1 MASPRAIAWRAHPV
15 PGKVGHV
22 IKRPLP
28 LLLVS
33 LIAGIVTAYAAPI
46 PCWWAGIGLAA
57 FFVLS
62 VACLAAC
69 RHTPAFVSAAIGFFA
84 LGILGLGTILYGEPA
99 PDHVVHWAEKG
110 KIVLDGVVAENP
122 RVSEDR
128 TSLVLEAV
136 RVECGGVP
144 HGASG
149 RLLLSIGENTRDFR
163 YGDYVRTQVRLK
175 LPRSFANPGAFDYT
189 RYLRL
194 QGIRVR
200 AFVDDPRKIVLIREG
215 QGTPWRQSL
224 ERFRSHIRDRIRTRA
239 PFPEATLIQALTLGE
254 KSEMPRHLLDQ
265 FARTGTAHILAISG
279 LHVGIIALIAFFLVR
294 SLLKTSEYLLLRF
307 NIQKVS
313 AFCAFLPVAAY
324 AFVAGLGMSTVRALL
339 MTLALLMTILMG
351 RARDLPNT
359 LALAAFAILVFSP
372 AALFDISFQL
382 SFAAVAALLLLMP
395 GITERLA
402 AWKTRPGE
410 PAVRLLRRTA
420 ANVALFLAVSA
431 AATLGTLPVI
441 VYYFNRV
448 PNITLAANLALVPL
462 LGFVVLPLSL
472 MLVILAPL
480 SDTLSAPLIDLT
492 ARLARLGL
500 DLNGYLASLPGSSSV
515 LTTPSLAEVAACYL
529 ILVTV
534 ALMLGLPGRSDGR
547 VPFFRTRRRAA
558 AVSALAV
565 LFLAGHA
572 AWLCGS
578 PGGRETL
585 RVTFLDVGHGSCTL
599 VELPGGR
606 RMLID
611 GGGFY
616 DDRFDV
622 GRYVVAPFLW
632 HSRIGKIDTVVLTH
646 PHPDHV
652 NGLPYILE
660 NFDVEEVW
668 SNGDEARVH
677 WGAPLVDRMGR
688 MGMAPRILSSKSPPI
703 DLGEVRIRILN
714 PPEALPPGEVP
725 GERETNERALVLHL
739 QWKDASFLLPSDIG
753 ETTEVRLPARAGTL
767 RSGILLAPHHG
778 SAYSGTEA
786 FLQAVRPAAIVIS
799 SGRPVRE
806 DVLERFRRTGAAVW
820 RTDLHGAVR
829 ITTDGRRY
837 EVIPFKSP

>member
-1 MASPRAIAWRAHPV
+1 MAAYAFPVPRAWA
-15 PGKVGHV
+15 
-22 IKRPLP
+22 
-28 LLLVS
+28 LV
-33 LIAGIVTAYAAPI
+33 T
-46 PCWWAGIGLAA
+46 LAA
-57 FFVLS
+57 GFVLS
-62 VACLAAC
+62 LVFLAVR
-69 RHTPAFVSAAIGFFA
+69 RHLAAFVSAAVGFFT
-84 LGILGLGTILYGEPA
+84 LGILGLGSILYGDPA
-99 PDHVVHWAEKG
+99 PDHIVHWAEKG
-110 KIVLDGVVAENP
+110 KVVLYGVVEESP

-149 RLLLSIGENTRDFR
+149 RLLLSVGENTRDFK
-163 YGDYVRTQVRLK
+163 YGDYIRTAVRLK
-175 LPRSFANPGAFDYT
+175 LPRSFANPGGFDYA
-189 RYLRL
+189 RHLRL

-200 AFVDDPRKIVLIREG
+200 GHVDDPRKIVLIREG
-215 QGTPWRQSL
+215 QGQPWRQSL
-224 ERFRSHIRDRIRTRA
+224 ERFRTRIRDRIRAQA

-294 SLLKTSEYLLLRF
+294 TLLKTSEYLLLRF
-307 NIQKVS
+307 NIEKAS
-313 AFCAFLPVAAY
+313 ALFAFIPVVAY
-324 AFVAGLGMSTVRALL
+324 AFVAGLGISTVRALL
-339 MTLALLMTILMG
+339 MTLALLVTILMG

-359 LALAAFAILVFSP
+359 LALAAFVILLFSP
-372 AALFDISFQL
+372 NALFDISFQL

-395 GITERLA
+395 GITERLS
-402 AWKTRPGE
+402 AWKRLPGK
-410 PAVRLLRRTA
+410 PAVRLMRQLA
-420 ANVALFLAVSA
+420 ANVSLFLAVSA
-431 AATLGTLPVI
+431 AATLGTLPII

-472 MLVILAPL
+472 LLVLLAPL
-480 SDTLSAPLIDLT
+480 SEALSAPLIDLT
-492 ARLARLGL
+492 AWFARLGL
-500 DLNGYLASLPGSSSV
+500 DLNGRLASLPWSSSV
-515 LTTPSLAEVAACYL
+515 LTTPSLAEVAACYV
-529 ILVTV
+529 ILLTA
-534 ALMLGLPGRSDGR
+534 ALMLGLPGSGKGG

-558 AVSALAV
+558 AALALAV

-572 AWLCGS
+572 AWLS
-578 PGGRETL
+578 VRPGGRETL
-585 RVTFLDVGHGSCTL
+585 RVTFLDVGHGSCAL
-599 VELPGGR
+599 VELPNGK

-652 NGLPYILE
+652 NGLPYVLE

-668 SNGDEARVH
+668 TNGDEARVH
-677 WGAPLVDRMGR
+677 WGAPLVEKMGQK
-688 MGMAPRILSSKSPPI
+688 GIAPRVLTSKSLPV

-739 QWKDASFLLPSDIG
+739 QWRDASFLLPSDIG
-753 ETTEVRLPARAGTL
+753 ESTEPRVVARAGAL
-767 RSGILLAPHHG
+767 RRGVLLAPHHG
-778 SAYSGTEA
+778 SAYSGTES
-786 FLQAVRPAAIVIS
+786 FLRAVRPEAIVIS
-799 SGRPVRE
+799 AGRPVRE
-806 DVLERFRRTGAAVW
+806 DVLERYRRTGAAVW
-820 RTDLHGAVR
+820 RTDQHGAVL

-837 EVIPFKSP
+837 EVVPFKSP